1 MTKKNLYLLDQYND
15 ENEVVEWLN
24 NNSDCCLECLCD
36 DNTKC
41 SNCSSSDDNNNNNNN
56 GFINNNNNNNNNN
69 GFINLV
75 NYDINIIK
83 NKKDKQV
90 RITLQLKIILDN
102 KKTKVITIN
111 LDINS
116 NTYLKFAEKLSN

>member
-41 SNCSSSDDNNNNNNN
+41 SNCSSSDD
-56 GFINNNNNNNNNN
+56 NNNNNNN